1 MAGKTVATLVCEYLD
16 GKSVDAQLGCATIHL
31 QRSSAKGDL
40 GVSSVGR
47 NEPCPCGSGRKTKRC
62 CGVKTG
68 PSEAQLAK
76 SFLAT
81 EARRA
86 APVIASRDEIEV
98 RALWDD
104 LFELPGKDLSL
115 LVPLPEL
122 LTPDIERLRTSIS
135 NDEPDEAEAALAP
148 VLASFDTPL
157 VRAALARG
165 VIALR
170 ERGSIPAE
178 LAAMALIDLRVD
190 PSSFLQASLIRSVA
204 MLAGVTST
212 PSGLVLATR

>member
-1 MAGKTVATLVCEYLD
+1 M
-16 GKSVDAQLGCATIHL
+16 
-31 QRSSAKGDL
+31 SA
-40 GVSSVGR
+40 VGR
-47 NEPCPCGSGRKTKRC
+47 NQPCPCGSGRKTKHC

-68 PSEAQLAK
+68 PSEAQLAR

-86 APVIASRDEIEV
+86 VPVIASRDEFEL

-115 LVPLPEL
+115 LVPLPDL
-122 LTPDIERLRTSIS
+122 LTPDIERLRAAIS
-135 NDEPDEAEAALAP
+135 NDDPDEAEAALPA
-148 VLASFDTPL
+148 VLAHYDTPI
-157 VRAALARG
+157 VRATLARS

-170 ERGSIPAE
+170 ERGSIPSE
-178 LAAMALIDLRVD
+178 LAAIALVDLGVD
-190 PSSFLQASLIRSVA
+190 SAAFLQASLIRSVA

-212 PSGLVLATR
+212 PAGLVLAAR